1 MNGVNRPGRDAPQA
15 GNQGQ
20 QGEGQALYRGVFAL
34 PEKVNIRRPPEREY
48 DDGNA
53 ILEKHELCAA
63 LDLEVQLA
71 MLHAFDTANLGSH
84 GQGGFIATRSHLDS
98 QARFCAA
105 MSAKHFLLRLL
116 GVIVWHRRTLVA
128 GRVGRRE
135 ASCTVFIT
143 TRRPASPPRPA
154 A

>member
-1 MNGVNRPGRDAPQA
+1 M
-15 GNQGQ
+15 
-20 QGEGQALYRGVFAL
+20 

-71 MLHAFDTANLGSH
+71 MLYAFDTANLGSH

-105 MSAKHFLLRLL
+105 MAAKHFRLRLL
-116 GVIVWHRRTLVA
+116 GVIVWDRRTLVA
-128 GRVGRRE
+128 GRVVRRE
-135 ASCTVFIT
+135 ASCKVFIT
-143 TRRPASPPRPA
+143 GGVSACHAGTESESLFIPPRDYFA
-154 A
+154 ANQSLSFVRHPMCVPV